1 MKRIGKINMY
11 IENLLAKKEFSID
24 QLIKKDIIKSEK
36 FNIVFICLNKN
47 QEILPHP
54 EPYGVAFIV
63 LEGKGIFTTKNGEF
77 KLKKNSMLYVN
88 ANEIRGIKSLDKLV
102 ILGIQDGH

>member
-1 MKRIGKINMY
+1 MF
-11 IENLLAKKEFSID
+11 IENLLENKQFSKY
-24 QLIKKDIIKSEK
+24 QVNKKDIIKSEK
-36 FNIVFICLNKN
+36 FNIVFICLDKN

-63 LEGKGIFTTKNGEF
+63 LEGEGIFTTKDGEF
-77 KLKKNSMLYVN
+77 KLKRNSMIFIR

-102 ILGIQDGH
+102 IIGIQDGH